1 MVIFDYHD
9 KNMLIIAII
18 LVCIAHFVRTLR
30 WELFVKTYEKPNT
43 KNLLKSLSIG
53 YFINSFIPFKAGDL
67 VRAWISGRKMKNGRG
82 FALATVI
89 VDRYLDILVVG
100 ILFALFSRFDFGNAD
115 SVQFYMLLAGGVL
128 VITLFVYILRGR
140 VKKILKSMSAVFNVS
155 IEIRLLRF
163 FWSLIWS
170 FKDIFKKISKTRLVL
185 ETLGMWILYLAS
197 YYCFAAFLSGN
208 GSNIDWLDV
217 FCMLFAKNSIHVGS
231 LGAITVTR
239 GMLNSQMI
247 WTGIYLFAPIVI
259 LFVISLCLKSK
270 DNIIVNSEDEYLN
283 LIPQLDEGERLNFL
297 ETYFSNERRE
307 YIDSYLKINQNILII
322 RDYSAG
328 SNATTMLC
336 MNNGKNFFRKYA
348 FGADGDKLYQQIEW
362 LQKFKD
368 IIPLPQILQYQ
379 KQDNFCYY
387 DMSYDSSAV
396 GLFDYAHSM
405 PKENAWKFIR
415 KATECL
421 ENSLYK
427 VNQRSADKATIDEYI
442 KSKVNKNVDK
452 IMNAKYLKRL
462 MEYDEIIING
472 RRFHNLPYYLRYL
485 KEDHLY
491 DIFKNDIYSEIHGDL
506 TIENIICTRNAE
518 GEDDF
523 YIIDPNTG
531 NVHDSSNLDYGKLL
545 QSIHGGY
552 EFLMATKNVSLEK
565 NHINFVFTKSEAYT
579 YLYNMLDKY
588 MRENFTKERVKS
600 IYYHEIIHWLRLMPY
615 KIEKNGKRVL
625 LFYAGML
632 MVINDVISN
641 FEEEK

>member
-1 MVIFDYHD
+1 M
-9 KNMLIIAII
+9 KRQEKGKMLIIAIV
-18 LVCIAHFVRTLR
+18 LVCLAHFIRTLR

-43 KNLLKSLSIG
+43 KNLLQSLSIG

-100 ILFALFSRFDFGNAD
+100 ILFAIFSAFNLDSAD
-115 SVQFYMLLAGGVL
+115 SVWFYMFLAVGVL
-128 VITLFVYILRGR
+128 AVTLLVYILRGY
-140 VKKILKSMSAVFNVS
+140 VKKILKNIAGIFNAR

-170 FKDIFKKISKTRLVL
+170 FKDIFKKISKTRLLL
-185 ETLGMWILYLAS
+185 ETLGMWILYLMS
-197 YYCFAAFLSGN
+197 YYCFAAFLSRQ
-208 GSNIDWLDV
+208 GSNMNWLDV
-217 FCMLFAKNSIHVGS
+217 FYMLFTKNSIHVGS
-231 LGAITVTR
+231 LGAITVTQ
-239 GMLNSQMI
+239 GMLNAQMI

-270 DNIIVNSEDEYLN
+270 NDGSVDSEEAYLN
-283 LIPQLDEGERLNFL
+283 LIPQLDEDERLNFL

-307 YIDSYLKINQNILII
+307 YIESYLKINQNILII

-362 LQKFKD
+362 LQRFKD
-368 IIPLPQILQYQ
+368 IIPLPDIMQYQ
-379 KQDNFCYY
+379 KKDNFCYY
-387 DMSYDSSAV
+387 DMPYDSQAV

-405 PKENAWKFIR
+405 PKENAWKFIK

-421 ENSLYK
+421 EKSLYK
-427 VNQRSADKATIDEYI
+427 VNQRPADKATIDEYI
-442 KSKVNKNVDK
+442 KSKVNKNLDK

-462 MEYDEIIING
+462 MEYDDIIING
-472 RRFHNLPYYLRYL
+472 RSFHNLPYYLPYL
-485 KEDHLY
+485 SEEHLY
-491 DIFKNDIYSEIHGDL
+491 DIFKNDTYSEIHGDL
-506 TIENIICTRNAE
+506 TIENIICTRNAD

-552 EFLMATKNVSLEK
+552 EFLMATKNVSIER
-565 NHINFVFTKSEAYT
+565 NRINFVFTKSEAYT
-579 YLYNMLDKY
+579 YLYDMLDKY
-588 MRENFTKERVKS
+588 MREHFAKERVKS

-632 MVINDVISN
+632 MVMNDVINN

>member
-1 MVIFDYHD
+1 MTLVLAIS
-9 KNMLIIAII
+9 LI
-18 LVCIAHFVRTLR
+18 CIAHIVRTLR

-43 KNLLKSLSIG
+43 KNLLQSLSIG

-100 ILFALFSRFDFGNAD
+100 ILFAIFSAFNLDSAD
-115 SVQFYMLLAGGVL
+115 SVWFYMFLAVGVL
-128 VITLFVYILRGR
+128 AVTLLVYILRGY
-140 VKKILKSMSAVFNVS
+140 VKKILKNIAGIFNAR

-170 FKDIFKKISKTRLVL
+170 FKDIFKKISKTQLLL
-185 ETLGMWILYLAS
+185 ETLGMWILYLTS
-197 YYCFAAFLSGN
+197 YYCFAAFLSHQ
-208 GSNIDWLDV
+208 GSNMNWLDV
-217 FCMLFAKNSIHVGS
+217 FYMLFTKNSIHVGS
-231 LGAITVTR
+231 LGAITVTQ
-239 GMLNSQMI
+239 GMLNTQMI

-270 DNIIVNSEDEYLN
+270 NDGSVDSEESYLN
-283 LIPQLDEGERLNFL
+283 LIPQLDEDERRNFL

-307 YIDSYLKINQNILII
+307 YIESYLKINQNILII

-362 LQKFKD
+362 LQRFKD
-368 IIPLPQILQYQ
+368 IIPLPDIMQYQ
-379 KQDNFCYY
+379 KKDNFCYY
-387 DMSYDSSAV
+387 DMPYDSQAV

-405 PKENAWKFIR
+405 PKENAWKFIK

-442 KSKVNKNVDK
+442 KSKVNKNLDK

-472 RRFHNLPYYLRYL
+472 RSFHNLPYYLPYL
-485 KEDHLY
+485 SEEHLY
-491 DIFKNDIYSEIHGDL
+491 DIFKNDTYSEIHGDL
-506 TIENIICTRNAE
+506 TIENIICTRNAD
-518 GEDDF
+518 GDDDF

-552 EFLMATKNVSLEK
+552 EFLMATKNVSIER
-565 NHINFVFTKSEAYT
+565 NRINFVFTKSEAYT
-579 YLYNMLDKY
+579 YLYDMLDKY
-588 MRENFTKERVKS
+588 MREHFEEERVKS

-632 MVINDVISN
+632 MVMNDVINN

>member
-1 MVIFDYHD
+1 M
-9 KNMLIIAII
+9 KRQEKGKMLIIAIV
-18 LVCIAHFVRTLR
+18 LVCLAHFIRTLR

-43 KNLLKSLSIG
+43 KNLLQSLSIG

-100 ILFALFSRFDFGNAD
+100 ILFAIFSAFNLDSAD
-115 SVQFYMLLAGGVL
+115 SVWFYMFLAVGVL
-128 VITLFVYILRGR
+128 AVTLLVYILRGY
-140 VKKILKSMSAVFNVS
+140 VKKILKNIAGIFNAR

-170 FKDIFKKISKTRLVL
+170 FKDIFKKISKTQLLL
-185 ETLGMWILYLAS
+185 ETLGMWILYLTS
-197 YYCFAAFLSGN
+197 YYCFAAFLSHQ
-208 GSNIDWLDV
+208 GSNMNWLDV
-217 FCMLFAKNSIHVGS
+217 FYMLFTKNSIHVGS
-231 LGAITVTR
+231 LGAITVTQ
-239 GMLNSQMI
+239 GMLNTQMI

-270 DNIIVNSEDEYLN
+270 NDGSVDSEESYLN
-283 LIPQLDEGERLNFL
+283 LIPQLDEDERRNFL

-307 YIDSYLKINQNILII
+307 YIESYLKINQNILII

-362 LQKFKD
+362 LQRFKD
-368 IIPLPQILQYQ
+368 IIPLPDIMQYQ

-387 DMSYDSSAV
+387 DMPYDSQAV

-405 PKENAWKFIR
+405 PKENAWKFIK

-427 VNQRSADKATIDEYI
+427 VNQRPADKATIDEYI
-442 KSKVNKNVDK
+442 KSKVNKNLDK

-472 RRFHNLPYYLRYL
+472 RSFHNLPYYLPYL
-485 KEDHLY
+485 SEEHLY
-491 DIFKNDIYSEIHGDL
+491 DIFKNDTYSEIHGDL
-506 TIENIICTRNAE
+506 TIENIICTRNAD
-518 GEDDF
+518 GDDDF

-552 EFLMATKNVSLEK
+552 EFLMATKNVSIER
-565 NHINFVFTKSEAYT
+565 NRINFVFTKSEAYT
-579 YLYNMLDKY
+579 YLYDMLDKY
-588 MRENFTKERVKS
+588 MREHFEEERVKS

-632 MVINDVISN
+632 MVMYDVVNN

>member
-1 MVIFDYHD
+1 M
-9 KNMLIIAII
+9 KRQEKGKMLIIAIV
-18 LVCIAHFVRTLR
+18 LVCLAHFIRTLR

-43 KNLLKSLSIG
+43 KNLLQSLSIG

-100 ILFALFSRFDFGNAD
+100 ILFAIFSAFNLDSAD
-115 SVQFYMLLAGGVL
+115 SVWFYMFLAVGVL
-128 VITLFVYILRGR
+128 AVTLLVYILRGY
-140 VKKILKSMSAVFNVS
+140 VKKILKNIAGIFNAR

-170 FKDIFKKISKTRLVL
+170 FKDIFKKISKTQLLL
-185 ETLGMWILYLAS
+185 ETLGMWILYLTS
-197 YYCFAAFLSGN
+197 YYCFAAFLSHQ
-208 GSNIDWLDV
+208 GSNMNWLDV
-217 FCMLFAKNSIHVGS
+217 FYMLFTKNSIHVGS
-231 LGAITVTR
+231 LGAITVTQ
-239 GMLNSQMI
+239 GMLNTQMI

-270 DNIIVNSEDEYLN
+270 NDGSVDSEESYLN
-283 LIPQLDEGERLNFL
+283 LIPQLDEDERRNFL

-307 YIDSYLKINQNILII
+307 YIESYLKINQNILII

-362 LQKFKD
+362 LQRFKD
-368 IIPLPQILQYQ
+368 IIPLPDIMQYQ
-379 KQDNFCYY
+379 KKDNFCYY
-387 DMSYDSSAV
+387 DMPYDSQAV

-405 PKENAWKFIR
+405 PKENAWKFIK

-427 VNQRSADKATIDEYI
+427 VNQRPADKATIDEYI
-442 KSKVNKNVDK
+442 KSKVNKNLDK

-472 RRFHNLPYYLRYL
+472 RSFHNLPYYLPYL
-485 KEDHLY
+485 SEEHLY
-491 DIFKNDIYSEIHGDL
+491 DIFKNDTYSEIHGDL
-506 TIENIICTRNAE
+506 TIENIICTRNAD
-518 GEDDF
+518 GDDDF

-552 EFLMATKNVSLEK
+552 EFLMATKNVSIER
-565 NHINFVFTKSEAYT
+565 NRINFVFTKSEAYT
-579 YLYNMLDKY
+579 YLYDMLDKY
-588 MRENFTKERVKS
+588 MREHFEEERVKS

-632 MVINDVISN
+632 MVMYDVVNN

>member
-1 MVIFDYHD
+1 M
-9 KNMLIIAII
+9 KRQEKGKMLIIAIV
-18 LVCIAHFVRTLR
+18 LVCLAHFIRTLR

-43 KNLLKSLSIG
+43 KNLLQSLSIG

-100 ILFALFSRFDFGNAD
+100 ILFAIFSAFNLDSAD
-115 SVQFYMLLAGGVL
+115 SVWFYMFLAVGVL
-128 VITLFVYILRGR
+128 AVTVLVYILRGY
-140 VKKILKSMSAVFNVS
+140 VKRILKNIAGIFNAG

-170 FKDIFKKISKTRLVL
+170 FKDIFKKISKTRLLL

-197 YYCFAAFLSGN
+197 YYCFAAFLSHQ
-208 GSNIDWLDV
+208 GSNVNWLDV
-217 FCMLFAKNSIHVGS
+217 FYMLFTKNSIHVGS
-231 LGAITVTR
+231 LGAITFTQ
-239 GMLNSQMI
+239 GMMNAQMI
-247 WTGIYLFAPIVI
+247 WTGIYLFDPIVI

-270 DNIIVNSEDEYLN
+270 DDETLDSEEEYLN
-283 LIPQLDEGERLNFL
+283 LIPQLDENERLNFL

-307 YIDSYLKINQNILII
+307 YIESYLKINQNILII

-362 LQKFKD
+362 LQRFKD
-368 IIPLPQILQYQ
+368 IIPLPDIMQYQ

-387 DMSYDSSAV
+387 DMPYDSQAV

-405 PKENAWKFIR
+405 PKENAWKFIK

-427 VNQRSADKATIDEYI
+427 VNQRPADKATIDEYI
-442 KSKVNKNVDK
+442 KSKVNKNLDK

-462 MEYDEIIING
+462 MEYDKIIING
-472 RRFHNLPYYLRYL
+472 RSFHNLPYYLPYL
-485 KEDHLY
+485 SEEHLY
-491 DIFKNDIYSEIHGDL
+491 DIFKNDTYSEIHGDL
-506 TIENIICTRNAE
+506 TIENIICTRNAD

-531 NVHDSSNLDYGKLL
+531 NIHDSSNLDYGKLL

-552 EFLMATKNVSLEK
+552 EFLMATKNVSIEK
-565 NHINFVFTKSEAYT
+565 NRINFVFTKSEAYT
-579 YLYNMLDKY
+579 YLYDMLDKY
-588 MRENFTKERVKS
+588 MRENFEEERVKS

-632 MVINDVISN
+632 MVMYDVVNN

>member
-1 MVIFDYHD
+1 M
-9 KNMLIIAII
+9 KRQEKGKMLIIAIV
-18 LVCIAHFVRTLR
+18 LVCLAHFIRTLR

-43 KNLLKSLSIG
+43 KNLLQSLSIG

-100 ILFALFSRFDFGNAD
+100 ILFAIFSAFNLDSAD
-115 SVQFYMLLAGGVL
+115 SVWFYMFLAVGVL
-128 VITLFVYILRGR
+128 AVTVLVYILRGY
-140 VKKILKSMSAVFNVS
+140 VKRILKNIAGIFNAG

-170 FKDIFKKISKTRLVL
+170 FKDIFKKISKTRLLL

-197 YYCFAAFLSGN
+197 YYCFAAFLSHQ
-208 GSNIDWLDV
+208 GSNVNWLDV
-217 FCMLFAKNSIHVGS
+217 FYMLFTKNSIHVGS
-231 LGAITVTR
+231 LGAITFTQ
-239 GMLNSQMI
+239 GMMNAQMI

-270 DNIIVNSEDEYLN
+270 DDETLDSEEEYLN
-283 LIPQLDEGERLNFL
+283 LIPQLDENERLNFL

-307 YIDSYLKINQNILII
+307 YIESYLKINQNILII

-362 LQKFKD
+362 LQRFKD
-368 IIPLPQILQYQ
+368 IIPLPDIMQYQ

-387 DMSYDSSAV
+387 DMPYDSQAV

-405 PKENAWKFIR
+405 PKENAWKFIK

-427 VNQRSADKATIDEYI
+427 VNQRPADKATIDEYI
-442 KSKVNKNVDK
+442 KSKVNKNLDK

-472 RRFHNLPYYLRYL
+472 RSFHNLPYYLPYL
-485 KEDHLY
+485 SEEHLY
-491 DIFKNDIYSEIHGDL
+491 DIFKNDTYSEIHGDL
-506 TIENIICTRNAE
+506 TIENIICTRNAD
-518 GEDDF
+518 GDDDF

-552 EFLMATKNVSLEK
+552 EFLMATKNVSIER
-565 NHINFVFTKSEAYT
+565 NRINFVFTKSEAYT
-579 YLYNMLDKY
+579 YLYDMLDKY
-588 MRENFTKERVKS
+588 MREHFEEERVKS

-632 MVINDVISN
+632 MVMYDVVNN

>member
-1 MVIFDYHD
+1 
-9 KNMLIIAII
+9 MLIIAIA
-18 LVCIAHFVRTLR
+18 LVCLAHFIRTLR

-43 KNLLKSLSIG
+43 KNLLQSLSIG

-100 ILFALFSRFDFGNAD
+100 ILFAIFSAFNLDSAD
-115 SVQFYMLLAGGVL
+115 SVWFYMFLAVGVL
-128 VITLFVYILRGR
+128 AVTLLVYILRGY
-140 VKKILKSMSAVFNVS
+140 VKKILKNIAGIFNAR

-170 FKDIFKKISKTRLVL
+170 FKDIFKKISKTKLLL
-185 ETLGMWILYLAS
+185 ETLGMWILYLTS
-197 YYCFAAFLSGN
+197 YYCFAAFLSHQ
-208 GSNIDWLDV
+208 GSNMNWLDV
-217 FCMLFAKNSIHVGS
+217 FYMLFTKNSIHVGS
-231 LGAITVTR
+231 LGAITVTQ
-239 GMLNSQMI
+239 GMLNTQMI

-270 DNIIVNSEDEYLN
+270 NDGSVDSEESYLN
-283 LIPQLDEGERLNFL
+283 LIPQLDEDERRNFL

-307 YIDSYLKINQNILII
+307 YIESYLKINQNILII

-362 LQKFKD
+362 LQRFKD
-368 IIPLPQILQYQ
+368 IIPLPDIMQYQ

-387 DMSYDSSAV
+387 DMPYDSQAV

-405 PKENAWKFIR
+405 PKENAWKFIK

-421 ENSLYK
+421 EKSLYK
-427 VNQRSADKATIDEYI
+427 VNQRPADKATIDEYI
-442 KSKVNKNVDK
+442 KSKVNKNLDK

-462 MEYDEIIING
+462 MEYDDIIING
-472 RRFHNLPYYLRYL
+472 RSFHNLPYYLPYL
-485 KEDHLY
+485 SEEHLS
-491 DIFKNDIYSEIHGDL
+491 DIFKNDTYSEIHGDL
-506 TIENIICTRNAE
+506 TIENIICTRNAD

-552 EFLMATKNVSLEK
+552 EFLMATKNVSIER
-565 NHINFVFTKSEAYT
+565 NRINFVFTKSEAYT
-579 YLYNMLDKY
+579 YLYDMLDKY
-588 MRENFTKERVKS
+588 MREHFAKERVKS

-632 MVINDVISN
+632 MVMNDVINN
-641 FEEEK
+641 FEEEQ

>member
-1 MVIFDYHD
+1 M
-9 KNMLIIAII
+9 KRQEKGKMLIIAIV
-18 LVCIAHFVRTLR
+18 LVCLAHFIRTLR

-43 KNLLKSLSIG
+43 KNLLQSLSIG

-100 ILFALFSRFDFGNAD
+100 ILFAIFSAFNLDSAD
-115 SVQFYMLLAGGVL
+115 SVWFYMFLAVGVL
-128 VITLFVYILRGR
+128 AVTVLVYILRGY
-140 VKKILKSMSAVFNVS
+140 VKRILKNIAGIFNAG

-170 FKDIFKKISKTRLVL
+170 FKDIFKKISKTRLLL

-197 YYCFAAFLSGN
+197 YYCFAAFLSHQ
-208 GSNIDWLDV
+208 GSNVNWLDV
-217 FCMLFAKNSIHVGS
+217 FYMLFTKNSIHVGS
-231 LGAITVTR
+231 LGAITFTQ
-239 GMLNSQMI
+239 GMMNAQMI

-270 DNIIVNSEDEYLN
+270 DDETLDSEEEYLN
-283 LIPQLDEGERLNFL
+283 LIPQLDENERLNFL

-307 YIDSYLKINQNILII
+307 YIESYLKINQNILII

-362 LQKFKD
+362 LQRFKD
-368 IIPLPQILQYQ
+368 IIPLPDIMQYQ

-387 DMSYDSSAV
+387 DMPYDSQAV

-405 PKENAWKFIR
+405 PKENAWKFIK

-427 VNQRSADKATIDEYI
+427 VNQRPADKATIDEYI
-442 KSKVNKNVDK
+442 KSKVNKNLDK

-462 MEYDEIIING
+462 MEYDKIIING
-472 RRFHNLPYYLRYL
+472 RSFHNLPYYLPYL
-485 KEDHLY
+485 SEEHLY
-491 DIFKNDIYSEIHGDL
+491 DIFKNDTYSEIHGDL
-506 TIENIICTRNAE
+506 TIENIICTRNAD

-531 NVHDSSNLDYGKLL
+531 NIHDSSNLDYGKLL

-552 EFLMATKNVSLEK
+552 EFLMATKNVSIEK
-565 NHINFVFTKSEAYT
+565 NRINFVFTKSEAYT
-579 YLYNMLDKY
+579 YLYDMLDKY
-588 MRENFTKERVKS
+588 MRENFEEERVKS

-615 KIEKNGKRVL
+615 KIEKNGKGVL

-632 MVINDVISN
+632 MVMYDVVNN

>member
-1 MVIFDYHD
+1 
-9 KNMLIIAII
+9 MLIIAIA
-18 LVCIAHFVRTLR
+18 LVCLAHFIRTLR

-43 KNLLKSLSIG
+43 KNLLQSLSIG

-100 ILFALFSRFDFGNAD
+100 ILFAIFSAFNLDSAD
-115 SVQFYMLLAGGVL
+115 SVWFYMFLAVGVL
-128 VITLFVYILRGR
+128 AVTLLVYILRGY
-140 VKKILKSMSAVFNVS
+140 VKKILKNIAGIFNAR

-170 FKDIFKKISKTRLVL
+170 FKDIFKKISKTQLLL
-185 ETLGMWILYLAS
+185 ETLGMWILYLTS
-197 YYCFAAFLSGN
+197 YYCFSAFLSHQ
-208 GSNIDWLDV
+208 GSNMNWLDV
-217 FCMLFAKNSIHVGS
+217 FYMLFTKNSIHVGS
-231 LGAITVTR
+231 LGAITVTQ
-239 GMLNSQMI
+239 GMLNTQMI

-270 DNIIVNSEDEYLN
+270 NDGSVDSEESYLN
-283 LIPQLDEGERLNFL
+283 LIPQLDEDERRNFL

-307 YIDSYLKINQNILII
+307 YIESYLKINQNILII

-362 LQKFKD
+362 LQRFKD
-368 IIPLPQILQYQ
+368 IIPLPDIMQYQ

-387 DMSYDSSAV
+387 DMPYDSQAV

-405 PKENAWKFIR
+405 PKENAWKFIK

-427 VNQRSADKATIDEYI
+427 VNQRPADKATIDEYI
-442 KSKVNKNVDK
+442 KSKVNKNLDK

-472 RRFHNLPYYLRYL
+472 RSFHNLPYYLPYL
-485 KEDHLY
+485 SEEHLY
-491 DIFKNDIYSEIHGDL
+491 DIFKNDTYSEIHGDL
-506 TIENIICTRNAE
+506 TIENIICTRNAD

-552 EFLMATKNVSLEK
+552 EFLMATKNVSIER
-565 NHINFVFTKSEAYT
+565 NRINFVFTKSEAYT
-579 YLYNMLDKY
+579 YLYDMLDKY
-588 MRENFTKERVKS
+588 MREHFAKERVKS

-632 MVINDVISN
+632 MVMNDVINN

>member
-1 MVIFDYHD
+1 
-9 KNMLIIAII
+9 MLIIAIA
-18 LVCIAHFVRTLR
+18 LVCLAHFIRTLR

-43 KNLLKSLSIG
+43 KNLLQSLSIG

-100 ILFALFSRFDFGNAD
+100 ILFAIFSAFNLDSAD
-115 SVQFYMLLAGGVL
+115 SVWFYMFLAVGVL
-128 VITLFVYILRGR
+128 AVTLLVYILRGY
-140 VKKILKSMSAVFNVS
+140 VKKILKNIAGIFNAR

-170 FKDIFKKISKTRLVL
+170 FKDIFKKISKTQLLL
-185 ETLGMWILYLAS
+185 ETLGMWILYLTS
-197 YYCFAAFLSGN
+197 YYCFAAFLSHQ
-208 GSNIDWLDV
+208 GSNMNWLDV
-217 FCMLFAKNSIHVGS
+217 FYMLFTKNSIHVGS
-231 LGAITVTR
+231 LGAITVTQ
-239 GMLNSQMI
+239 GMLNTQMI

-270 DNIIVNSEDEYLN
+270 NDGSVDSEESYLN
-283 LIPQLDEGERLNFL
+283 LIPQLDEDERRNFL

-307 YIDSYLKINQNILII
+307 YIESYLKINQNILII

-362 LQKFKD
+362 LQRFKD
-368 IIPLPQILQYQ
+368 IIPLPDIMQYQ

-387 DMSYDSSAV
+387 DMPYDSQAV

-405 PKENAWKFIR
+405 PKENAWKFIK

-427 VNQRSADKATIDEYI
+427 VNQRPADKATIDEYI
-442 KSKVNKNVDK
+442 KSKVNKNLDK

-462 MEYDEIIING
+462 MEYDKIIING
-472 RRFHNLPYYLRYL
+472 RSFHNLPYYLPYL
-485 KEDHLY
+485 SEEHLY
-491 DIFKNDIYSEIHGDL
+491 DIFKNDTYSEIHGDL
-506 TIENIICTRNAE
+506 TIENIICTRNAD

-531 NVHDSSNLDYGKLL
+531 NIHDSSNLDYGKLL

-552 EFLMATKNVSLEK
+552 EFLMATKNVSIEK
-565 NHINFVFTKSEAYT
+565 NRINFVFTKSEAYT
-579 YLYNMLDKY
+579 YLYDMLDKY
-588 MRENFTKERVKS
+588 MRENFEEERVKS

-632 MVINDVISN
+632 MVMYDVVNN

>member
-1 MVIFDYHD
+1 MILV
-9 KNMLIIAII
+9 LAII
-18 LVCIAHFVRTLR
+18 LICIAHVMRMLR

-43 KNLLKSLSIG
+43 KNLLQSLSIG

-100 ILFALFSRFDFGNAD
+100 ILFAIFSAFNLDSAD
-115 SVQFYMLLAGGVL
+115 SVWFYMFLAVGVL
-128 VITLFVYILRGR
+128 AVTLLVYILRGY
-140 VKKILKSMSAVFNVS
+140 VKRILKNIAGIFNAG

-170 FKDIFKKISKTRLVL
+170 FKDIFKKISKTRLLL

-197 YYCFAAFLSGN
+197 YYCFAAFLSHQ
-208 GSNIDWLDV
+208 GSNVNWLDV
-217 FCMLFAKNSIHVGS
+217 FYMLFTKNSIHVGS
-231 LGAITVTR
+231 LGAITFTQ
-239 GMLNSQMI
+239 GMMNTQMI

-270 DNIIVNSEDEYLN
+270 DDEMLDSEEEYLN
-283 LIPQLDEGERLNFL
+283 LIPQLDENERLNFL

-307 YIDSYLKINQNILII
+307 YIESYLKINQNILII

-362 LQKFKD
+362 LQRFKD
-368 IIPLPQILQYQ
+368 IIPLPDIMQYQ

-387 DMSYDSSAV
+387 DMPYDSQSV

-405 PKENAWKFIR
+405 PKENAWKFIK

-427 VNQRSADKATIDEYI
+427 VNQRPADKATIDEYI
-442 KSKVNKNVDK
+442 KSKVNKNLDK

-472 RRFHNLPYYLRYL
+472 RDFHNLPYYLPYL
-485 KEDHLY
+485 SEEHLY
-491 DIFKNDIYSEIHGDL
+491 DIFKNDTYSEIHGDL
-506 TIENIICTRNAE
+506 TIENIICTRNAD
-518 GEDDF
+518 GDDDF

-552 EFLMATKNVSLEK
+552 EFLMATKNVSIEK
-565 NHINFVFTKSEAYT
+565 NRINFVFTKSEAYT
-579 YLYNMLDKY
+579 YLYDMLDKY
-588 MRENFTKERVKS
+588 MREHFEEERVKS

-632 MVINDVISN
+632 MVMNDVVNN

>member
-1 MVIFDYHD
+1 
-9 KNMLIIAII
+9 MLIIAIA
-18 LVCIAHFVRTLR
+18 LVCLAHFIRTLR

-43 KNLLKSLSIG
+43 KNLLQSLSIG

-100 ILFALFSRFDFGNAD
+100 ILFAIFSAFNLDSAD
-115 SVQFYMLLAGGVL
+115 SVWFYMFLAVGVL
-128 VITLFVYILRGR
+128 AVTLLVYILRGY
-140 VKKILKSMSAVFNVS
+140 VKKILKNIAGIFNAR

-170 FKDIFKKISKTRLVL
+170 FKDIFKKISKTQLLL
-185 ETLGMWILYLAS
+185 ETLGMWILYLTS
-197 YYCFAAFLSGN
+197 YYCFAAFLSHQ
-208 GSNIDWLDV
+208 GSNMNWLDV
-217 FCMLFAKNSIHVGS
+217 FYMLFTKNSIHVGS
-231 LGAITVTR
+231 LGAITVTQ
-239 GMLNSQMI
+239 GMLNTQMI

-270 DNIIVNSEDEYLN
+270 NDGSVDSEESYLN
-283 LIPQLDEGERLNFL
+283 LIPQLDEDERRNFL

-307 YIDSYLKINQNILII
+307 YIESYLKINQNILII

-362 LQKFKD
+362 LQRFKD
-368 IIPLPQILQYQ
+368 IIPLPDIMQYQ

-387 DMSYDSSAV
+387 DMPYDSQAV

-405 PKENAWKFIR
+405 PKENAWKFIK

-427 VNQRSADKATIDEYI
+427 VNQRPADKATIDEYI
-442 KSKVNKNVDK
+442 KSKVNKNLDK

-462 MEYDEIIING
+462 MEYDDIIING
-472 RRFHNLPYYLRYL
+472 RSFHNLPYYLPYL
-485 KEDHLY
+485 SEEHLS
-491 DIFKNDIYSEIHGDL
+491 DIFKNDTYSEIHGDL
-506 TIENIICTRNAE
+506 TIENIICTRNAD

-552 EFLMATKNVSLEK
+552 EFLMATKNVSIER
-565 NHINFVFTKSEAYT
+565 NRINFVFTKSEAYT
-579 YLYNMLDKY
+579 YLYDMLDKY
-588 MRENFTKERVKS
+588 MREHFAKERVKS

-632 MVINDVISN
+632 MVMNDVINN

>member
-1 MVIFDYHD
+1 
-9 KNMLIIAII
+9 MLIIAIV
-18 LVCIAHFVRTLR
+18 LVCLAHFIRTLR

-43 KNLLKSLSIG
+43 KNLLQSLSIG

-100 ILFALFSRFDFGNAD
+100 ILFAIFSAFNLDSAD
-115 SVQFYMLLAGGVL
+115 SVWFYMFLAVGVL
-128 VITLFVYILRGR
+128 AVTLLVYILRGY
-140 VKKILKSMSAVFNVS
+140 VKKILKNIAGIFNAR

-170 FKDIFKKISKTRLVL
+170 FKDIFKKISKTRLLL
-185 ETLGMWILYLAS
+185 ETLGMWILYLTS
-197 YYCFAAFLSGN
+197 YYCFAAFLSHQ
-208 GSNIDWLDV
+208 GSNMNWLDV
-217 FCMLFAKNSIHVGS
+217 FYMLFTKNSIHVGS
-231 LGAITVTR
+231 LGAITVTQ
-239 GMLNSQMI
+239 GMLNTQMI

-270 DNIIVNSEDEYLN
+270 NDGSVDSEESYLN
-283 LIPQLDEGERLNFL
+283 LIPQLDEDERRNFL

-307 YIDSYLKINQNILII
+307 YIESYLKINQNILII

-362 LQKFKD
+362 LQRFKD
-368 IIPLPQILQYQ
+368 IIPLPDIMQYQ
-379 KQDNFCYY
+379 KQDTFCYY
-387 DMSYDSSAV
+387 DMPYDSQAV

-405 PKENAWKFIR
+405 PKENAWKFIK

-427 VNQRSADKATIDEYI
+427 VNQRPADKATIDEYI
-442 KSKVNKNVDK
+442 KSKVNKNLDK

-472 RRFHNLPYYLRYL
+472 RSFHNLPYYLPYL
-485 KEDHLY
+485 SEEHLY
-491 DIFKNDIYSEIHGDL
+491 DIFKNDTYSEIHGDL
-506 TIENIICTRNAE
+506 TIENIICTRNAD
-518 GEDDF
+518 GDDDF

-552 EFLMATKNVSLEK
+552 EFLMATKNVSIER
-565 NHINFVFTKSEAYT
+565 NRINFVFTKSEAYT
-579 YLYNMLDKY
+579 YLYDMLDKY
-588 MRENFTKERVKS
+588 MREHFEEERVKS

-632 MVINDVISN
+632 MVMNDVINN
-641 FEEEK
+641 FEEEQ

>member
-1 MVIFDYHD
+1 
-9 KNMLIIAII
+9 MLIIAIV
-18 LVCIAHFVRTLR
+18 LVCLAHFIRTLR
-30 WELFVKTYEKPNT
+30 WEFFVKTYEKPNT
-43 KNLLKSLSIG
+43 KNLLQSLSIG

-100 ILFALFSRFDFGNAD
+100 ILFAIFSAFNLDSAD
-115 SVQFYMLLAGGVL
+115 SVWFYMFLAVGVL
-128 VITLFVYILRGR
+128 AVTLLVYILRGY
-140 VKKILKSMSAVFNVS
+140 VKRILKNIAGIFNAR

-170 FKDIFKKISKTRLVL
+170 FKDIFKKISKTQLLL
-185 ETLGMWILYLAS
+185 ETLGMWILYLTS
-197 YYCFAAFLSGN
+197 YYCFAAFLSHQ
-208 GSNIDWLDV
+208 GSNMNWLDV
-217 FCMLFAKNSIHVGS
+217 FYMLFTKNSIHVGS
-231 LGAITVTR
+231 LGAITVTQ
-239 GMLNSQMI
+239 GMLNTQMI

-270 DNIIVNSEDEYLN
+270 NDGSVDSEESYLN
-283 LIPQLDEGERLNFL
+283 LIPQLDEDERRNFL

-307 YIDSYLKINQNILII
+307 YIESYLKINQNILII

-362 LQKFKD
+362 LQRFKD
-368 IIPLPQILQYQ
+368 IIPLPDIMQYQ

-387 DMSYDSSAV
+387 DMPYDSQAV

-405 PKENAWKFIR
+405 PKENAWKFIK

-427 VNQRSADKATIDEYI
+427 VNQRPADKATIDEYI
-442 KSKVNKNVDK
+442 KSKVNKNLDK

-462 MEYDEIIING
+462 MEYDKIIING
-472 RRFHNLPYYLRYL
+472 RSFHNLPYYLPYL
-485 KEDHLY
+485 SEEHLY
-491 DIFKNDIYSEIHGDL
+491 DIFKNDTYSEIHGDL
-506 TIENIICTRNAE
+506 TIENIICTRNAD

-531 NVHDSSNLDYGKLL
+531 NIHDSSNLDYGKLL

-552 EFLMATKNVSLEK
+552 EFLMATKNVSIEK
-565 NHINFVFTKSEAYT
+565 NRINFVFTKSEAYT
-579 YLYNMLDKY
+579 YLYDMLDKY
-588 MRENFTKERVKS
+588 MRENFEEERVKS

-615 KIEKNGKRVL
+615 KIEKNGKMVL

-632 MVINDVISN
+632 MVMYDVVNN

>member
-1 MVIFDYHD
+1 
-9 KNMLIIAII
+9 MLIIAIV
-18 LVCIAHFVRTLR
+18 LVCLAHFIRTLR

-43 KNLLKSLSIG
+43 KNLLQSLSIG

-100 ILFALFSRFDFGNAD
+100 ILFAIFSAFNLDSAD
-115 SVQFYMLLAGGVL
+115 SVWFYMFLAVGVL
-128 VITLFVYILRGR
+128 AVTVLVYILRGY
-140 VKKILKSMSAVFNVS
+140 VKRILKNIAGIFNAG

-170 FKDIFKKISKTRLVL
+170 FKDIFKKISKTRLLL

-197 YYCFAAFLSGN
+197 YYCFAAFLSHQ
-208 GSNIDWLDV
+208 GSNVNWLDV
-217 FCMLFAKNSIHVGS
+217 FYMLFTKNSIHVGS
-231 LGAITVTR
+231 LGAITFTQ
-239 GMLNSQMI
+239 GMMNAQMI

-270 DNIIVNSEDEYLN
+270 DDETLDSEEEYLN
-283 LIPQLDEGERLNFL
+283 LIPQLDENERLNFL

-307 YIDSYLKINQNILII
+307 YIESYLKINQNILII

-362 LQKFKD
+362 LQRFKD
-368 IIPLPQILQYQ
+368 IIPLPDIMQYQ

-387 DMSYDSSAV
+387 DMPYDSQAV

-405 PKENAWKFIR
+405 PKENAWKFVK

-427 VNQRSADKATIDEYI
+427 VNQRPADKATIDEYI
-442 KSKVNKNVDK
+442 KSKVNKNLDK

-462 MEYDEIIING
+462 MEYDKIIING
-472 RRFHNLPYYLRYL
+472 RSFHNLPYYLPYL
-485 KEDHLY
+485 SEEHLY
-491 DIFKNDIYSEIHGDL
+491 DIFKNDTYSEIHGDL
-506 TIENIICTRNAE
+506 TIENIICTRNAD

-531 NVHDSSNLDYGKLL
+531 NIHDSSNLDYGKLL

-552 EFLMATKNVSLEK
+552 EFLMATKNVSIEK
-565 NHINFVFTKSEAYT
+565 NRINFVFTKSEAYT
-579 YLYNMLDKY
+579 YLYDMLDKY
-588 MRENFTKERVKS
+588 MRENFEEERVKS

-632 MVINDVISN
+632 MVMYDVVNN

>member
-1 MVIFDYHD
+1 M
-9 KNMLIIAII
+9 KRQEKGKMLIIAIV
-18 LVCIAHFVRTLR
+18 LVCLAHFIR
-30 WELFVKTYEKPNT
+30 TYEKTNT
-43 KNLLKSLSIG
+43 KNLLQSLSIG

-100 ILFALFSRFDFGNAD
+100 ILFAIFSAFNLDSAD
-115 SVQFYMLLAGGVL
+115 SVWFYMFLAVGVL
-128 VITLFVYILRGR
+128 AVTVLVYILRGY
-140 VKKILKSMSAVFNVS
+140 VKRILKNIAGIFNAG

-170 FKDIFKKISKTRLVL
+170 FKDIFKKISKTRLLL

-197 YYCFAAFLSGN
+197 YYCFAAFLSHQ
-208 GSNIDWLDV
+208 GSNVNWLDV
-217 FCMLFAKNSIHVGS
+217 FYMLFTKNSIHVGS
-231 LGAITVTR
+231 LGAITFTQ
-239 GMLNSQMI
+239 GMMNAQMI

-270 DNIIVNSEDEYLN
+270 DDETLDSEEEYLN
-283 LIPQLDEGERLNFL
+283 LIPQLDENERLNFL

-307 YIDSYLKINQNILII
+307 YIESYLKINQNILII

-362 LQKFKD
+362 LQRFKD
-368 IIPLPQILQYQ
+368 IIPLPDIMQYQ

-387 DMSYDSSAV
+387 DMPYDSQAV

-405 PKENAWKFIR
+405 PKENAWKFIK

-427 VNQRSADKATIDEYI
+427 VNQRPADKATIDEYI
-442 KSKVNKNVDK
+442 KSKVNKNLDK

-462 MEYDEIIING
+462 MEYDKIIING
-472 RRFHNLPYYLRYL
+472 RSFHNLPYYLPYL
-485 KEDHLY
+485 SEEHLY
-491 DIFKNDIYSEIHGDL
+491 DIFKNDTYSEIHGDL
-506 TIENIICTRNAE
+506 TIENIICTRNAD

-531 NVHDSSNLDYGKLL
+531 NIHDSSNLDYGKLL

-552 EFLMATKNVSLEK
+552 EFLMATKNVSIEK
-565 NHINFVFTKSEAYT
+565 NRINFVFTKSEAYT
-579 YLYNMLDKY
+579 YLYDMLDKY
-588 MRENFTKERVKS
+588 MRENFEEERVKS

-632 MVINDVISN
+632 MVMYDVVNN

>member
-1 MVIFDYHD
+1 MILV
-9 KNMLIIAII
+9 LAII
-18 LVCIAHFVRTLR
+18 LVCIAHVMRTLR

-43 KNLLKSLSIG
+43 KNLLQSLSIG

-100 ILFALFSRFDFGNAD
+100 ILFAIFSAFNLDSAD
-115 SVQFYMLLAGGVL
+115 SVWFYMFLAVSVLAVTLL
-128 VITLFVYILRGR
+128 VYILRGY
-140 VKKILKSMSAVFNVS
+140 VKKILKNIAGIFNAG

-170 FKDIFKKISKTRLVL
+170 FKDIFKKISKTRLLL
-185 ETLGMWILYLAS
+185 ETLGMWILYLVS
-197 YYCFAAFLSGN
+197 YYCFAAFLSHQ
-208 GSNIDWLDV
+208 GSNVNWLDV
-217 FCMLFAKNSIHVGS
+217 FYMLFTKNSIHVGS
-231 LGAITVTR
+231 LGAITFTQ
-239 GMLNSQMI
+239 GMMNAQMI

-270 DNIIVNSEDEYLN
+270 DDETLDSEEEYLN
-283 LIPQLDEGERLNFL
+283 LIPQLDENERLNFL

-307 YIDSYLKINQNILII
+307 YIESYLKINQNILII

-336 MNNGKNFFRKYA
+336 MNNEKNFFRKYA

-362 LQKFKD
+362 LQRFKD
-368 IIPLPQILQYQ
+368 IIPLPDIMQYQ

-387 DMSYDSSAV
+387 DMPYDSQAV

-405 PKENAWKFIR
+405 PKENAWKFIK

-427 VNQRSADKATIDEYI
+427 VNQRPADKATIDEYI
-442 KSKVNKNVDK
+442 KSKVNKNLDK

-472 RRFHNLPYYLRYL
+472 RSFHNLPYYLPYL
-485 KEDHLY
+485 SEEHLY
-491 DIFKNDIYSEIHGDL
+491 DIFKNDTYSEIHGDL
-506 TIENIICTRNAE
+506 TIENIICTRNAD
-518 GEDDF
+518 GDDDF

-531 NVHDSSNLDYGKLL
+531 NGHDSSNLDYGKLL

-552 EFLMATKNVSLEK
+552 EFLMATKNVSIER
-565 NHINFVFTKSEAYT
+565 NRINFVFTKSEAYT
-579 YLYNMLDKY
+579 YLYDMLDKY
-588 MRENFTKERVKS
+588 MREHFEEERVKS

-625 LFYAGML
+625 LFYVGML
-632 MVINDVISN
+632 MVMNDVINN

>member
-1 MVIFDYHD
+1 
-9 KNMLIIAII
+9 MLIIAIV
-18 LVCIAHFVRTLR
+18 LVCLAHFIRTLR

-43 KNLLKSLSIG
+43 KNLLQSLSIG

-100 ILFALFSRFDFGNAD
+100 ILFAIFSAFNLDSAD
-115 SVQFYMLLAGGVL
+115 SVWFYMFLAVGVL
-128 VITLFVYILRGR
+128 AVTLLVYILRGY
-140 VKKILKSMSAVFNVS
+140 VKKILKNIAGIFNAR

-170 FKDIFKKISKTRLVL
+170 FKDIFKKISKTQLLL
-185 ETLGMWILYLAS
+185 ETLGMWILYLTS
-197 YYCFAAFLSGN
+197 YYCFAAFLSHQ
-208 GSNIDWLDV
+208 GSNMNWLDV
-217 FCMLFAKNSIHVGS
+217 FYMLFTKNSIHVGS
-231 LGAITVTR
+231 LGAITVTQ
-239 GMLNSQMI
+239 GMLNTQMI

-270 DNIIVNSEDEYLN
+270 NDGSVDSEESYLN
-283 LIPQLDEGERLNFL
+283 LIPQLDEDERRNFL

-307 YIDSYLKINQNILII
+307 YIESYLKINQNILII

-362 LQKFKD
+362 LQRFKD
-368 IIPLPQILQYQ
+368 IIPLPDIMQYQ
-379 KQDNFCYY
+379 KQDTFCYY
-387 DMSYDSSAV
+387 DMPYDSQAV

-405 PKENAWKFIR
+405 PKENAWKFIK

-427 VNQRSADKATIDEYI
+427 VNQRPADKATIDEYI
-442 KSKVNKNVDK
+442 KSKVNKNLDK

-472 RRFHNLPYYLRYL
+472 RSFHNLPYYLPYL
-485 KEDHLY
+485 SEEHLS
-491 DIFKNDIYSEIHGDL
+491 DIFKNDTYSEIHGDL
-506 TIENIICTRNAE
+506 TIENIICTRNAD

-552 EFLMATKNVSLEK
+552 EFLMATKNVSIER
-565 NHINFVFTKSEAYT
+565 NRINFVFTKSEAYT
-579 YLYNMLDKY
+579 YLYDMLDKY
-588 MRENFTKERVKS
+588 MREHFAKERVKS

-632 MVINDVISN
+632 MVMNDVINN

>member
-1 MVIFDYHD
+1 M
-9 KNMLIIAII
+9 KRQEKGKMLIIAIV
-18 LVCIAHFVRTLR
+18 LVCLAHFIRTLR

-43 KNLLKSLSIG
+43 KNLLQSLSIG

-100 ILFALFSRFDFGNAD
+100 ILFAIFSAFNLDSAD
-115 SVQFYMLLAGGVL
+115 SVWFYMFLAVGVL
-128 VITLFVYILRGR
+128 AVTLLVYILRGY
-140 VKKILKSMSAVFNVS
+140 VKRILKNIAGIFNAG

-170 FKDIFKKISKTRLVL
+170 FKDIFKKISKTRLLL

-197 YYCFAAFLSGN
+197 YYCFAAFLSHQ
-208 GSNIDWLDV
+208 GSNVNWLDV
-217 FCMLFAKNSIHVGS
+217 FYMLFTKNSIHVGS
-231 LGAITVTR
+231 LGAITVTQ
-239 GMLNSQMI
+239 GMMNVQMI

-270 DNIIVNSEDEYLN
+270 DDETLDSEEEYLN
-283 LIPQLDEGERLNFL
+283 LIPQLDENERLNFL

-307 YIDSYLKINQNILII
+307 YIESYLKINQNILII

-362 LQKFKD
+362 LQRFKD
-368 IIPLPQILQYQ
+368 IIPLPDIMQYQ

-387 DMSYDSSAV
+387 DMPYDSQAV

-405 PKENAWKFIR
+405 PKENAWKFIK

-427 VNQRSADKATIDEYI
+427 VNQRPADKATIDEYI
-442 KSKVNKNVDK
+442 KSKVNKNLDK

-472 RRFHNLPYYLRYL
+472 RSFHNLPYYLPYL
-485 KEDHLY
+485 SEEHLY
-491 DIFKNDIYSEIHGDL
+491 DIFKNDTYSEIHGDL
-506 TIENIICTRNAE
+506 TIENIICTRNAD

-552 EFLMATKNVSLEK
+552 EFLMATKNVSIEK
-565 NHINFVFTKSEAYT
+565 NHINFVFTKSESYT
-579 YLYNMLDKY
+579 YLYSMLDEY
-588 MRENFTKERVKS
+588 MREHFTQERVKS

-632 MVINDVISN
+632 MVMNDVINN

>member
-1 MVIFDYHD
+1 MTLVLAIS
-9 KNMLIIAII
+9 LI
-18 LVCIAHFVRTLR
+18 CIAHIVRTLR

-43 KNLLKSLSIG
+43 KNLLQSLSIG

-100 ILFALFSRFDFGNAD
+100 ILFAIFSAFNLDSAD
-115 SVQFYMLLAGGVL
+115 SVWFYMFLAVGVL
-128 VITLFVYILRGR
+128 AVTLLVYILRGY
-140 VKKILKSMSAVFNVS
+140 VKKILKNIAGIFNAR

-170 FKDIFKKISKTRLVL
+170 FKDIFKKISKTQLLL
-185 ETLGMWILYLAS
+185 ETLGMWILYLTS
-197 YYCFAAFLSGN
+197 YYCFAAFLSHQ
-208 GSNIDWLDV
+208 GSNMNWLDV
-217 FCMLFAKNSIHVGS
+217 FYMLFTKNSIHVGS
-231 LGAITVTR
+231 LGAITVTQ
-239 GMLNSQMI
+239 GMLNTQMI

-270 DNIIVNSEDEYLN
+270 NDGSVDSEESYLN
-283 LIPQLDEGERLNFL
+283 LIPQLDEDERRNFL

-307 YIDSYLKINQNILII
+307 YIESYLKINQNILII

-362 LQKFKD
+362 LQRFKD
-368 IIPLPQILQYQ
+368 IIPLPDIMQYQ

-387 DMSYDSSAV
+387 DMPYDSQAV

-405 PKENAWKFIR
+405 PKENAWKFIK

-427 VNQRSADKATIDEYI
+427 VNQRPAEKATIDEYI
-442 KSKVNKNVDK
+442 KSKVNKNLDK

-462 MEYDEIIING
+462 MEYDDIIING
-472 RRFHNLPYYLRYL
+472 RSFHNLPYYLQYL
-485 KEDHLY
+485 SEEHLS
-491 DIFKNDIYSEIHGDL
+491 DIFKNDTYSEIHGDL
-506 TIENIICTRNAE
+506 TIENIICTRNAD

-552 EFLMATKNVSLEK
+552 EFLMATKNVSIER
-565 NHINFVFTKSEAYT
+565 NRINFVFTKSEAYT
-579 YLYNMLDKY
+579 YLYDMLDKY
-588 MRENFTKERVKS
+588 MREHFAKERVKS

-632 MVINDVISN
+632 MVMNDVINN

>member
-1 MVIFDYHD
+1 M
-9 KNMLIIAII
+9 KRQEKGKMLIIAIV
-18 LVCIAHFVRTLR
+18 LVCLAHFIRTLR

-43 KNLLKSLSIG
+43 KNLLQSLSIG

-100 ILFALFSRFDFGNAD
+100 ILFAIFSAFNLDSAD
-115 SVQFYMLLAGGVL
+115 SVWFYMFLAVGVL
-128 VITLFVYILRGR
+128 AVTLLVYILRGY
-140 VKKILKSMSAVFNVS
+140 VKRILKNIAGIFNAG

-170 FKDIFKKISKTRLVL
+170 FKDIFKKISKTRLLL

-197 YYCFAAFLSGN
+197 YYCFAAFLSHQ
-208 GSNIDWLDV
+208 GSNVNWLDV
-217 FCMLFAKNSIHVGS
+217 FYMLFTKNSIHVGS
-231 LGAITVTR
+231 LGAITVTQ
-239 GMLNSQMI
+239 GMMNVQMI
-247 WTGIYLFAPIVI
+247 WTGIYLFTPIVI

-270 DNIIVNSEDEYLN
+270 DDETLDSEEEYLN
-283 LIPQLDEGERLNFL
+283 LIPQLDENERLNFL

-307 YIDSYLKINQNILII
+307 YIESYLKINQNILII

-362 LQKFKD
+362 LQRFKD
-368 IIPLPQILQYQ
+368 IIPLPDIMQYQ

-387 DMSYDSSAV
+387 DMPYDSQAV

-405 PKENAWKFIR
+405 PKENAWKFIK

-427 VNQRSADKATIDEYI
+427 VNQRPADKATIDEYI
-442 KSKVNKNVDK
+442 KSKVNKNLDK

-472 RRFHNLPYYLRYL
+472 RSFHNLPYYLPYL
-485 KEDHLY
+485 SEEHLY
-491 DIFKNDIYSEIHGDL
+491 DIFKNDTYSEIHGDL
-506 TIENIICTRNAE
+506 TIENIICTRNAD
-518 GEDDF
+518 GDDDF

-552 EFLMATKNVSLEK
+552 EFLMATKNVSIER
-565 NHINFVFTKSEAYT
+565 NRINFVFTKSEAYT
-579 YLYNMLDKY
+579 YLYDMLDKY
-588 MRENFTKERVKS
+588 MREHFEEERVKS

-632 MVINDVISN
+632 MVMYDVVNN

>member
-1 MVIFDYHD
+1 M
-9 KNMLIIAII
+9 KRQEKGKMLIIAIV
-18 LVCIAHFVRTLR
+18 LVCLAHFIRTLR

-43 KNLLKSLSIG
+43 KNLLQSLSIG

-100 ILFALFSRFDFGNAD
+100 ILFAIFSAFNLDSAD
-115 SVQFYMLLAGGVL
+115 SVWFYMFLAVGVL
-128 VITLFVYILRGR
+128 AVTLLVYILRGY
-140 VKKILKSMSAVFNVS
+140 VKKILKNIAGIFNAR

-170 FKDIFKKISKTRLVL
+170 FKDIFKKISKTQLLL
-185 ETLGMWILYLAS
+185 ETLGMWILYLTS
-197 YYCFAAFLSGN
+197 YYCFAAFLSHQ
-208 GSNIDWLDV
+208 GSNMNWLDV
-217 FCMLFAKNSIHVGS
+217 FYMLFTKNSIHVGS
-231 LGAITVTR
+231 LGAITVTQ
-239 GMLNSQMI
+239 GMLNTQMI

-270 DNIIVNSEDEYLN
+270 NDGSVDSEESYLN
-283 LIPQLDEGERLNFL
+283 LIPQLDEDERRNFL

-307 YIDSYLKINQNILII
+307 YIESYLKINQNILII

-362 LQKFKD
+362 LQRFKD
-368 IIPLPQILQYQ
+368 IIPLPDIMQYQ
-379 KQDNFCYY
+379 KKDNFCYY
-387 DMSYDSSAV
+387 DMPYDSQAV

-405 PKENAWKFIR
+405 PKENAWKFIK

-427 VNQRSADKATIDEYI
+427 VNQRPADKATIDEYI
-442 KSKVNKNVDK
+442 KSKVNKNLDK

-472 RRFHNLPYYLRYL
+472 RSFHNLPYYLPYL
-485 KEDHLY
+485 SEEHLY
-491 DIFKNDIYSEIHGDL
+491 DIFKNDTYSEIHGDL
-506 TIENIICTRNAE
+506 TIENIICTRNAD
-518 GEDDF
+518 GDDDF

-531 NVHDSSNLDYGKLL
+531 NIHDSSNLDYGKLL

-552 EFLMATKNVSLEK
+552 EFLMATKNVSIEK
-565 NHINFVFTKSEAYT
+565 NRINFVFTKSEAYT
-579 YLYNMLDKY
+579 YLYDMLDKY
-588 MRENFTKERVKS
+588 MRENFEEERVKS

-632 MVINDVISN
+632 MVMYDVVNN

>member
-1 MVIFDYHD
+1 
-9 KNMLIIAII
+9 
-18 LVCIAHFVRTLR
+18 
-30 WELFVKTYEKPNT
+30 
-43 KNLLKSLSIG
+43 
-53 YFINSFIPFKAGDL
+53 
-67 VRAWISGRKMKNGRG
+67 MKNGRG

-100 ILFALFSRFDFGNAD
+100 ILFAIFSAFNLDSAD
-115 SVQFYMLLAGGVL
+115 SVWFYMFLAVGVL
-128 VITLFVYILRGR
+128 AVTLLVYILRGY
-140 VKKILKSMSAVFNVS
+140 VKRILKNIAGIFNAG

-170 FKDIFKKISKTRLVL
+170 FKDIFKKISKTRLLL

-197 YYCFAAFLSGN
+197 YYCFAAFLSHQ
-208 GSNIDWLDV
+208 GSNVNWLDV
-217 FCMLFAKNSIHVGS
+217 FYMLFTKNSIHVGS
-231 LGAITVTR
+231 LGAITVTQ
-239 GMLNSQMI
+239 GMMNVQMI

-270 DNIIVNSEDEYLN
+270 DDETLDSEEEYLN
-283 LIPQLDEGERLNFL
+283 LIPQLDENERLNFL

-307 YIDSYLKINQNILII
+307 YIESYLKINQNILII

-362 LQKFKD
+362 LQRFKD
-368 IIPLPQILQYQ
+368 IIPLPDIMQYQ

-387 DMSYDSSAV
+387 DMPYDSQAV

-405 PKENAWKFIR
+405 PKENAWKFIK

-427 VNQRSADKATIDEYI
+427 VNQRPADKATIDEYI
-442 KSKVNKNVDK
+442 KSKVNKNLDK

-472 RRFHNLPYYLRYL
+472 RSFHNLPYYLPYL
-485 KEDHLY
+485 SEEHLY
-491 DIFKNDIYSEIHGDL
+491 DIFKNDTYSEIHGDL
-506 TIENIICTRNAE
+506 TIENIICTRNAD
-518 GEDDF
+518 GDDDF

-552 EFLMATKNVSLEK
+552 EFLMATKNVSIER
-565 NHINFVFTKSEAYT
+565 NRINFVFTKSEAYT
-579 YLYNMLDKY
+579 YLYDMLDKY
-588 MRENFTKERVKS
+588 MREHFEEERVKS

-632 MVINDVISN
+632 MVMYDVVNN

>member
-1 MVIFDYHD
+1 
-9 KNMLIIAII
+9 MLIIAIV
-18 LVCIAHFVRTLR
+18 LVCLAHFIRTLR

-43 KNLLKSLSIG
+43 KNLLQSLSIG

-100 ILFALFSRFDFGNAD
+100 ILFAIFSAFNLDSAD
-115 SVQFYMLLAGGVL
+115 SVWFYMFLAVGVL
-128 VITLFVYILRGR
+128 AVTLLVYILRGY
-140 VKKILKSMSAVFNVS
+140 VKRILKNIAGIFNAG

-170 FKDIFKKISKTRLVL
+170 FKDIFKKISKTRLLL

-197 YYCFAAFLSGN
+197 YYCFAAFLSHQ
-208 GSNIDWLDV
+208 GSNVNWLDV
-217 FCMLFAKNSIHVGS
+217 FYMLFTKNSIHVGS
-231 LGAITVTR
+231 LGAITVTQ
-239 GMLNSQMI
+239 GMMNVQMI

-270 DNIIVNSEDEYLN
+270 DDETLDSEEEYLN
-283 LIPQLDEGERLNFL
+283 LIPQLDENERLNFL

-307 YIDSYLKINQNILII
+307 YIESYLKINQNILII

-362 LQKFKD
+362 LQRFKD
-368 IIPLPQILQYQ
+368 IIPLPDIMQYQ

-387 DMSYDSSAV
+387 DMPYDSQAV

-405 PKENAWKFIR
+405 PKENAWKFIK

-427 VNQRSADKATIDEYI
+427 VNQRPADKATIDEYI
-442 KSKVNKNVDK
+442 KSKVNKNLDK

-472 RRFHNLPYYLRYL
+472 RSFHNLPYYLPYL
-485 KEDHLY
+485 SEEHVY
-491 DIFKNDIYSEIHGDL
+491 DIFKNDTYSEIHGDL
-506 TIENIICTRNAE
+506 TIENIICTRNAD
-518 GEDDF
+518 GDDDF

-552 EFLMATKNVSLEK
+552 EFLMATKNVSIER
-565 NHINFVFTKSEAYT
+565 NRINFVFTKSEAYT
-579 YLYNMLDKY
+579 YLYDMLDKY
-588 MRENFTKERVKS
+588 MREHFEEERVKS

-632 MVINDVISN
+632 MVMYDVVNN

>member
-1 MVIFDYHD
+1 MTLVLAIS
-9 KNMLIIAII
+9 LI
-18 LVCIAHFVRTLR
+18 CIAHIVRTLR

-43 KNLLKSLSIG
+43 KNLLQSLSIG

-100 ILFALFSRFDFGNAD
+100 ILFAIFSAFNLDSAD
-115 SVQFYMLLAGGVL
+115 SVWFYMFLAVGVL
-128 VITLFVYILRGR
+128 AVTLLVYILRGY
-140 VKKILKSMSAVFNVS
+140 VKKILKNIAGIFNAR

-170 FKDIFKKISKTRLVL
+170 FKDIFKKISKTQLLL
-185 ETLGMWILYLAS
+185 ETLGMWILYLTS
-197 YYCFAAFLSGN
+197 YYCFAAFLSHQ
-208 GSNIDWLDV
+208 GSNMNWLDV
-217 FCMLFAKNSIHVGS
+217 FYMLFTKNSIHVGS
-231 LGAITVTR
+231 LGAITVTQ
-239 GMLNSQMI
+239 GMLNTQMI

-270 DNIIVNSEDEYLN
+270 NDGSVDSEESYLN
-283 LIPQLDEGERLNFL
+283 LIPQLDEDERRNFL

-307 YIDSYLKINQNILII
+307 YIESYLKINQNILII

-362 LQKFKD
+362 LQRFKD
-368 IIPLPQILQYQ
+368 IIPLPDIMQYQ
-379 KQDNFCYY
+379 KKDNFCYY
-387 DMSYDSSAV
+387 DMPYDSQAV

-405 PKENAWKFIR
+405 PKENAWKFIK

-427 VNQRSADKATIDEYI
+427 VNQRPADKATIDEYI
-442 KSKVNKNVDK
+442 KSKVNKNLDK

-462 MEYDEIIING
+462 MEYDKIIING
-472 RRFHNLPYYLRYL
+472 RSFHNLPYYLPYL
-485 KEDHLY
+485 SEEHLY
-491 DIFKNDIYSEIHGDL
+491 DIFKNDTYSEIHGDL
-506 TIENIICTRNAE
+506 TIENIICTRNAD

-531 NVHDSSNLDYGKLL
+531 NIHDSSNLDYGKLL

-552 EFLMATKNVSLEK
+552 EFLMATKNVSIEK
-565 NHINFVFTKSEAYT
+565 NRINFVFTKSEAYT
-579 YLYNMLDKY
+579 YLYDMLDKY
-588 MRENFTKERVKS
+588 MRENFEEERVKS

-632 MVINDVISN
+632 MVMYDVVNN

>member
-1 MVIFDYHD
+1 
-9 KNMLIIAII
+9 MLIIAIV
-18 LVCIAHFVRTLR
+18 LVCLAHFIRTLR

-43 KNLLKSLSIG
+43 KNLLQSLSIG

-100 ILFALFSRFDFGNAD
+100 ILFAIFSAFNLDSAD
-115 SVQFYMLLAGGVL
+115 SVWFYMFLAVGVL
-128 VITLFVYILRGR
+128 AVTLLVYILRGY
-140 VKKILKSMSAVFNVS
+140 VKKILKNIAGIFNAR

-170 FKDIFKKISKTRLVL
+170 FKDIFKKISKTQLLL
-185 ETLGMWILYLAS
+185 ETLGMWILYLTS
-197 YYCFAAFLSGN
+197 YYCFAAFLSHQ
-208 GSNIDWLDV
+208 GSNMNWLDV
-217 FCMLFAKNSIHVGS
+217 FYMLFTKNSIHVGS
-231 LGAITVTR
+231 LGAITVTQ
-239 GMLNSQMI
+239 GMLNTQMI

-270 DNIIVNSEDEYLN
+270 NDGSVDSEESYLN
-283 LIPQLDEGERLNFL
+283 LIPQLDEDERRNFL

-307 YIDSYLKINQNILII
+307 YIESYLKINQNILII

-362 LQKFKD
+362 LQRFKD
-368 IIPLPQILQYQ
+368 IIPLPDIMQYQ
-379 KQDNFCYY
+379 KKDNFCYY
-387 DMSYDSSAV
+387 DMPYDSQAV

-405 PKENAWKFIR
+405 PKENAWKFIK

-427 VNQRSADKATIDEYI
+427 VNQRPADKATIDEYI
-442 KSKVNKNVDK
+442 KSKVNKNLDK

-472 RRFHNLPYYLRYL
+472 RSFHNLPYYLPYL
-485 KEDHLY
+485 SEEHLY
-491 DIFKNDIYSEIHGDL
+491 DIFKNDTYSEIHGDL
-506 TIENIICTRNAE
+506 TIENIICTRNAD

-531 NVHDSSNLDYGKLL
+531 NIHDSSNLDYGKLL

-552 EFLMATKNVSLEK
+552 EFLMATKNVSIEK
-565 NHINFVFTKSEAYT
+565 NRINFVFTKSEAYT
-579 YLYNMLDKY
+579 YLYDMLDKY
-588 MRENFTKERVKS
+588 MRENFEEERVKS

-632 MVINDVISN
+632 MVMYDVVNN

>member
-1 MVIFDYHD
+1 MILV
-9 KNMLIIAII
+9 LAII
-18 LVCIAHFVRTLR
+18 LVCIAHVMRTLR

-43 KNLLKSLSIG
+43 KNLLQSLSIG

-100 ILFALFSRFDFGNAD
+100 ILFAIFSAFNLDSAD
-115 SVQFYMLLAGGVL
+115 SVWFYMFLAVGVL
-128 VITLFVYILRGR
+128 AVTLLVYILRGY
-140 VKKILKSMSAVFNVS
+140 VKKILKNIAGIFNAR

-170 FKDIFKKISKTRLVL
+170 FKDIFKKISKTQLLL
-185 ETLGMWILYLAS
+185 ETLGMWILYLTS
-197 YYCFAAFLSGN
+197 YYCFAAFLSHQ
-208 GSNIDWLDV
+208 GSNMNWLDV
-217 FCMLFAKNSIHVGS
+217 FYMLFTKNSIHVGS
-231 LGAITVTR
+231 LGAITVTQ
-239 GMLNSQMI
+239 GMLNTQMI

-270 DNIIVNSEDEYLN
+270 NDGSVDSEESYLN
-283 LIPQLDEGERLNFL
+283 LIPQLDEDERRNFL

-307 YIDSYLKINQNILII
+307 YIESYLKINQNILII

-362 LQKFKD
+362 LQRFKD
-368 IIPLPQILQYQ
+368 IIPLPDIMQYQ

-387 DMSYDSSAV
+387 DMPYDSQAV

-405 PKENAWKFIR
+405 PKENAWKFIK

-427 VNQRSADKATIDEYI
+427 VNQRPADKATIDEYI
-442 KSKVNKNVDK
+442 KSKVNKNLDK

-472 RRFHNLPYYLRYL
+472 RSFHNLPYYLPYL
-485 KEDHLY
+485 SEERLY
-491 DIFKNDIYSEIHGDL
+491 DIFKNDTYSEIHGDL
-506 TIENIICTRNAE
+506 TIENIICTRNAD
-518 GEDDF
+518 GDDDF

-552 EFLMATKNVSLEK
+552 EFLMATKNVSIER
-565 NHINFVFTKSEAYT
+565 NRINFVFTKSEAYT
-579 YLYNMLDKY
+579 YLYDMLDKY
-588 MRENFTKERVKS
+588 MREHFEEERVKS

-632 MVINDVISN
+632 MVMYDVVNN

>member
-1 MVIFDYHD
+1 
-9 KNMLIIAII
+9 MLIIAIV
-18 LVCIAHFVRTLR
+18 LVCLAHFIRTLR

-43 KNLLKSLSIG
+43 KNLLQSLSIG

-100 ILFALFSRFDFGNAD
+100 ILFAIFSAFNLDSAD
-115 SVQFYMLLAGGVL
+115 SVWFYMFLAVGVL
-128 VITLFVYILRGR
+128 AVTLLVYILRGY
-140 VKKILKSMSAVFNVS
+140 VKRILKNIAGIFNAG

-170 FKDIFKKISKTRLVL
+170 FKDIFKKISKTQLLL
-185 ETLGMWILYLAS
+185 ETLGMWILYLTS
-197 YYCFAAFLSGN
+197 YYCFAAFLSHQ
-208 GSNIDWLDV
+208 GSNMNWLDV
-217 FCMLFAKNSIHVGS
+217 FYMLFTKNSIHVGS
-231 LGAITVTR
+231 LGAITVTQ
-239 GMLNSQMI
+239 GMLNTQMI

-270 DNIIVNSEDEYLN
+270 NDGSVDSEESYLN
-283 LIPQLDEGERLNFL
+283 LIPQLDEDERRNFL

-307 YIDSYLKINQNILII
+307 YIESYLKINQNILII

-362 LQKFKD
+362 LQRFKD
-368 IIPLPQILQYQ
+368 IIPLPDIMQYQ

-387 DMSYDSSAV
+387 DMPYDSQAV

-405 PKENAWKFIR
+405 PKENAWKFIK

-427 VNQRSADKATIDEYI
+427 VNQRPADKATIDEYI
-442 KSKVNKNVDK
+442 KSKVNKNLDK

-472 RRFHNLPYYLRYL
+472 RSFHNLPYYLPYL
-485 KEDHLY
+485 SEEHLY
-491 DIFKNDIYSEIHGDL
+491 DIFKNDTYSEIHGDL
-506 TIENIICTRNAE
+506 TIENIICTRNAD
-518 GEDDF
+518 GDDDF

-552 EFLMATKNVSLEK
+552 EFLMATKNVSIER
-565 NHINFVFTKSEAYT
+565 NRINFVFTKSEAYT
-579 YLYNMLDKY
+579 YLYDMLDKY
-588 MRENFTKERVKS
+588 MREHFEEERVKS

-632 MVINDVISN
+632 MVMYDVVNN

>member
-1 MVIFDYHD
+1 
-9 KNMLIIAII
+9 MLIIAIA
-18 LVCIAHFVRTLR
+18 LVCMAHFVRALR
-30 WELFVKTYEKPNT
+30 WKLFVKTYEKPNT
-43 KNLLKSLSIG
+43 KNLLQSLSIG
-53 YFINSFIPFKAGDL
+53 YLINSFIPFKAGDL

-100 ILFALFSRFDFGNAD
+100 ILFAFLSVFKLGNAD
-115 SVQFYMLLAGGVL
+115 SVQFYMFLAVGVL
-128 VITLFVYILRGR
+128 AVTLLVYILRGY
-140 VKKILKSMSAVFNVS
+140 VKKILKNIASVFNAK
-155 IEIRLLRF
+155 IEIRMLRF

-170 FKDIFKKISKTRLVL
+170 FKDIFKKISKARLLL
-185 ETLGMWILYLAS
+185 ETLGMWVLYLAS
-197 YYCFAAFLSGN
+197 YYCFAAFLSHQ
-208 GSNIDWLDV
+208 GSNVKWLDV
-217 FCMLFAKNSIHVGS
+217 FYMLFAKNSIHVGS
-231 LGAITVTR
+231 LGAVTVTT
-239 GMLNSQMI
+239 GILNSQMI

-259 LFVISLCLKSK
+259 LFIISLFLKAK
-270 DNIIVNSEDEYLN
+270 NEEVDNSEEEYLN
-283 LIPQLDEGERLNFL
+283 LIPQLDENERLSFL

-307 YIDSYLKINQNILII
+307 YIESYLKINQNILII

-328 SNATTMLC
+328 SNATTMFC

-362 LQKFKD
+362 LQRFKD
-368 IIPLPQILQYQ
+368 IIPLPDIMQYQ
-379 KQDNFCYY
+379 KKDNFCYY
-387 DMSYDSSAV
+387 DMPYDSQAV

-405 PKENAWKFIR
+405 PKENAWKFIK

-421 ENSLYK
+421 EKSLYK
-427 VNQRSADKATIDEYI
+427 VNQRPADKATIDEYI
-442 KSKVNKNVDK
+442 KSKVNKNLDK

-472 RRFHNLPYYLRYL
+472 RSFHNLPYYLPYL
-485 KEDHLY
+485 SEEHLY
-491 DIFKNDIYSEIHGDL
+491 DIFKNDTYSEIHGDL
-506 TIENIICTRNAE
+506 TIENIICTRNAD
-518 GEDDF
+518 GDDDF

-552 EFLMATKNVSLEK
+552 EFLMATKNVSIER
-565 NHINFVFTKSEAYT
+565 NRINFVFTKSEAYT
-579 YLYNMLDKY
+579 YLYDMLDKY
-588 MRENFTKERVKS
+588 MREHFAKERVKS

-632 MVINDVISN
+632 MVMNDVVNN

>member
-1 MVIFDYHD
+1 MTLVLAIS
-9 KNMLIIAII
+9 LI
-18 LVCIAHFVRTLR
+18 CIAHIVRTLR

-43 KNLLKSLSIG
+43 KNLLQSLSIG

-100 ILFALFSRFDFGNAD
+100 ILFAIFSAFNLDSAD
-115 SVQFYMLLAGGVL
+115 SVWFYMFLAVGVL
-128 VITLFVYILRGR
+128 AVTLLVYILRGY
-140 VKKILKSMSAVFNVS
+140 VKKILKNIAGIFNAR

-170 FKDIFKKISKTRLVL
+170 FKDIFKKISKTRLLL
-185 ETLGMWILYLAS
+185 ETLGMWILYLMS
-197 YYCFAAFLSGN
+197 YYCFAAFLSRQ
-208 GSNIDWLDV
+208 GSNMNWLDV
-217 FCMLFAKNSIHVGS
+217 FYMLFTKNSIHVGS
-231 LGAITVTR
+231 LGAITVTQ
-239 GMLNSQMI
+239 GMLNAQMI

-270 DNIIVNSEDEYLN
+270 NDGSVDSEEAYLN
-283 LIPQLDEGERLNFL
+283 LIPQLDEDERLNFL

-307 YIDSYLKINQNILII
+307 YIESYLKINQNILII

-362 LQKFKD
+362 LQRFKD
-368 IIPLPQILQYQ
+368 IIPLPDIMQYQ
-379 KQDNFCYY
+379 KKDNFCYY
-387 DMSYDSSAV
+387 DMPYDSQAV

-405 PKENAWKFIR
+405 PKENAWKFIK

-421 ENSLYK
+421 EKSLYK
-427 VNQRSADKATIDEYI
+427 VNQRPADKATIDEYI
-442 KSKVNKNVDK
+442 KSKVNKNLDK

-462 MEYDEIIING
+462 MEYDDIIING
-472 RRFHNLPYYLRYL
+472 RSFHNLPYYLPYL
-485 KEDHLY
+485 SEEHLY
-491 DIFKNDIYSEIHGDL
+491 DIFKNDTYSEIHGDL
-506 TIENIICTRNAE
+506 TIENIICTRNAD

-552 EFLMATKNVSLEK
+552 EFLMATKNVSIER
-565 NHINFVFTKSEAYT
+565 NRINFVFTKSEAYT
-579 YLYNMLDKY
+579 YLYDMLDKY
-588 MRENFTKERVKS
+588 MREHFAKERVKS

-632 MVINDVISN
+632 MVMNDVINN
-641 FEEEK
+641 FEEEQ

>member
-1 MVIFDYHD
+1 
-9 KNMLIIAII
+9 MLIIAII
-18 LVCIAHFVRTLR
+18 LVCLAHFIRTLR

-43 KNLLKSLSIG
+43 KNLLQSLSIG

-100 ILFALFSRFDFGNAD
+100 ILFAIFSIFKLGNAD
-115 SVQFYMLLAGGVL
+115 SVQFYMFLAVGVL
-128 VITLFVYILRGR
+128 AVTLLVYILRGY
-140 VKKILKSMSAVFNVS
+140 VKKVLKNIASVFNAK
-155 IEIRLLRF
+155 IEIRMLRF

-170 FKDIFKKISKTRLVL
+170 FKDIFKKISKARLLL
-185 ETLGMWILYLAS
+185 ETLGMWVLYLAS
-197 YYCFAAFLSGN
+197 YYCFAAFLSHQ
-208 GSNIDWLDV
+208 GSNVKWLDV
-217 FCMLFAKNSIHVGS
+217 FYMLFAKNSIHVGS
-231 LGAITVTR
+231 LGAVTVTT

-259 LFVISLCLKSK
+259 LFIISLFLKAK
-270 DNIIVNSEDEYLN
+270 NEEVDNSEEEYLN
-283 LIPQLDEGERLNFL
+283 LIPQLDENERLSFL

-362 LQKFKD
+362 LQRYKD
-368 IIPLPQILQYQ
+368 IIPLPEIMQYQ

-387 DMSYDSSAV
+387 DMPYDSQAV

-405 PKENAWKFIR
+405 PKENAWRFIK

-427 VNQRSADKATIDEYI
+427 VNQRPADKATIDEYI
-442 KSKVNKNVDK
+442 KSKVNKNLDK

-472 RRFHNLPYYLRYL
+472 RSFHNLPYYLQYL
-485 KEDHLY
+485 SEEHLY
-491 DIFKNDIYSEIHGDL
+491 DIFKNDTYSEIHGDL
-506 TIENIICTRNAE
+506 TIENIICTRNEE

-552 EFLMATKNVSLEK
+552 EFLMATKNVSIEK

-579 YLYNMLDKY
+579 YLYSMLDKY
-588 MRENFTKERVKS
+588 MREHFTKERVKS

-632 MVINDVISN
+632 MVMNDVINN

>member
-1 MVIFDYHD
+1 M
-9 KNMLIIAII
+9 KRQEKGKMLIIAIV
-18 LVCIAHFVRTLR
+18 LVCLAHFIRTLR

-43 KNLLKSLSIG
+43 KNLLQSLSIG

-100 ILFALFSRFDFGNAD
+100 ILFAIFSAFNLDSAD
-115 SVQFYMLLAGGVL
+115 SVWFYMFLAVGVL
-128 VITLFVYILRGR
+128 AVTLLVYILRGYVKR
-140 VKKILKSMSAVFNVS
+140 VLKNIAAIFNAG

-170 FKDIFKKISKTRLVL
+170 FKDIFKKISKTRLLL

-197 YYCFAAFLSGN
+197 YYCFAAFLSHQ
-208 GSNIDWLDV
+208 GSNVNWLDV
-217 FCMLFAKNSIHVGS
+217 FYMLFTKNSIHVGS
-231 LGAITVTR
+231 LGAITFTQ
-239 GMLNSQMI
+239 GMMNAQMI

-270 DNIIVNSEDEYLN
+270 DDETLDSEEEYLN
-283 LIPQLDEGERLNFL
+283 LIPQLDENERLNFL

-307 YIDSYLKINQNILII
+307 YIESYLKINQNILII

-362 LQKFKD
+362 LQRFKD
-368 IIPLPQILQYQ
+368 IIPLPDIMQYQ

-387 DMSYDSSAV
+387 DMPYDSQAV

-405 PKENAWKFIR
+405 PKENAWKFIK

-427 VNQRSADKATIDEYI
+427 VNQRPADKATIDEYI
-442 KSKVNKNVDK
+442 KSKVNKNLDK

-472 RRFHNLPYYLRYL
+472 RSFHNLPYYLPYL
-485 KEDHLY
+485 SEEHLY
-491 DIFKNDIYSEIHGDL
+491 DIFKNDTYSEIHGDL
-506 TIENIICTRNAE
+506 TIENIICTRNAD
-518 GEDDF
+518 GDDDF

-552 EFLMATKNVSLEK
+552 EFLMATKNVSIER
-565 NHINFVFTKSEAYT
+565 NRINFVFTKSEAYT
-579 YLYNMLDKY
+579 YLYDMLDKY
-588 MRENFTKERVKS
+588 MREHFEEERVKS

-632 MVINDVISN
+632 MVMNDVVNN

>member
-1 MVIFDYHD
+1 MILV
-9 KNMLIIAII
+9 LAII
-18 LVCIAHFVRTLR
+18 LICIAHVMRMLR

-43 KNLLKSLSIG
+43 KNLLQSLSIG

-100 ILFALFSRFDFGNAD
+100 ILFTIFSAFNLDSAD
-115 SVQFYMLLAGGVL
+115 SVWFYMFLAVGVL
-128 VITLFVYILRGR
+128 AVTLLVYILRGY
-140 VKKILKSMSAVFNVS
+140 VKRILKNIAGIFNAG

-170 FKDIFKKISKTRLVL
+170 FKDIFKKISKTRLLL

-197 YYCFAAFLSGN
+197 YYCFAAFLSHQ
-208 GSNIDWLDV
+208 GSNVNWLDV
-217 FCMLFAKNSIHVGS
+217 FYMLFTKNSIHVGS
-231 LGAITVTR
+231 LGAITFTQ
-239 GMLNSQMI
+239 GMMNAQMI

-270 DNIIVNSEDEYLN
+270 DDETLDSEEEYLN
-283 LIPQLDEGERLNFL
+283 LIPQLDENERLNFL
-297 ETYFSNERRE
+297 ETYLSNERPE
-307 YIDSYLKINQNILII
+307 YIESYLKINQNILII

-336 MNNGKNFFRKYA
+336 MNNGNNFFRKYA

-362 LQKFKD
+362 LQRFKD
-368 IIPLPQILQYQ
+368 IIPLPDIMQYQ

-387 DMSYDSSAV
+387 DMPYDSQAV

-405 PKENAWKFIR
+405 PKENAWKFIK

-427 VNQRSADKATIDEYI
+427 VNQRPADKATIDEYI
-442 KSKVNKNVDK
+442 KSKVNKNLDK

-472 RRFHNLPYYLRYL
+472 RSFHNLPYYLPYL
-485 KEDHLY
+485 SEGHLY
-491 DIFKNDIYSEIHGDL
+491 DIFKNDTYSEIHGDL
-506 TIENIICTRNAE
+506 TIENIICTRNAD
-518 GEDDF
+518 GDDDF

-552 EFLMATKNVSLEK
+552 EFLMATKNVSIER
-565 NHINFVFTKSEAYT
+565 NRINFVFTKSEAYT
-579 YLYNMLDKY
+579 YLYDMLDKY
-588 MRENFTKERVKS
+588 MREHFEEERVKS

-632 MVINDVISN
+632 MVMNDVVNN

>member
-1 MVIFDYHD
+1 M
-9 KNMLIIAII
+9 KRQEKGKMLIIAIV
-18 LVCIAHFVRTLR
+18 LVCLAHFIRTLR

-43 KNLLKSLSIG
+43 KNLLQSLSIG

-100 ILFALFSRFDFGNAD
+100 ILFAIFSAFNLDSAD
-115 SVQFYMLLAGGVL
+115 SVWFYMFLAVGVL
-128 VITLFVYILRGR
+128 AVTVLVYILRGY
-140 VKKILKSMSAVFNVS
+140 VKRILKNIAGIFNAG

-170 FKDIFKKISKTRLVL
+170 FKDIFKKISKTRLLL

-197 YYCFAAFLSGN
+197 YYCFAAFLSHQ
-208 GSNIDWLDV
+208 GSNVNWLDV
-217 FCMLFAKNSIHVGS
+217 FYMLFTKNSIHVGS
-231 LGAITVTR
+231 LGAITFTQ
-239 GMLNSQMI
+239 GMMNAQMI

-270 DNIIVNSEDEYLN
+270 DDETLDSEEEYLN
-283 LIPQLDEGERLNFL
+283 LIPQLDENERLNFL

-307 YIDSYLKINQNILII
+307 YIESYLKINQNILII

-362 LQKFKD
+362 LQRFKD
-368 IIPLPQILQYQ
+368 IIPLPDIMQYQ

-387 DMSYDSSAV
+387 DMPYDSQAV

-405 PKENAWKFIR
+405 PKENAWKFIK

-427 VNQRSADKATIDEYI
+427 VNQRPADKATIDEYI
-442 KSKVNKNVDK
+442 KSKVNKNLDK

-462 MEYDEIIING
+462 MEYDKIIING
-472 RRFHNLPYYLRYL
+472 RSFHNLPYYLPYL
-485 KEDHLY
+485 SEEHLY
-491 DIFKNDIYSEIHGDL
+491 DIFKNDTYSEIHGDL
-506 TIENIICTRNAE
+506 TIENIICTRNAD

-531 NVHDSSNLDYGKLL
+531 NIHDSSNLDYGKLL

-552 EFLMATKNVSLEK
+552 EFLMATKNVSIEK
-565 NHINFVFTKSEAYT
+565 NRINFVFTKSEAYT
-579 YLYNMLDKY
+579 YLYDMLDKY
-588 MRENFTKERVKS
+588 MRENFEEERVKS

-632 MVINDVISN
+632 MVMYDVINN